1 VVRFARTGSRSLR
14 ALLSMLRQ
22 TPQILLVE
30 EDPLLSEITA
40 FRLELLG
47 YEVVKVTTAELA
59 IDFLQHDLPTL
70 MIVDQTLPKM
80 GGIELLNRLSNDVR
94 TSEIPVIF
102 LSVNAELEEVQRAYN
117 AGADEYLVI
126 PYDPTVLETKVER
139 LASLVAETA

>member
-1 VVRFARTGSRSLR
+1 MVH
-14 ALLSMLRQ
+14 Q

-47 YEVVKVTTAELA
+47 YEVVKIPTAEQA
-59 IDFLQHDLPTL
+59 IDWLQHDLPTL

-80 GGIELLNRLSNDVR
+80 SGIELLNRLSNDVR
-94 TSEIPVIF
+94 TSEISVIL
-102 LSVNAELEEVQRAYN
+102 LSTNAELEEVQRAYN

-126 PYDPTVLETKVER
+126 PYDPTVLEAKVER
-139 LASLVAETA
+139 LASAATQTA

>member
-1 VVRFARTGSRSLR
+1 MF
-14 ALLSMLRQ
+14 RQ

-47 YEVVKVTTAELA
+47 YDVVKVPTAEQA
-59 IDFLQHDLPTL
+59 IEFLQHDLPTL

-80 GGIELLNRLSNDVR
+80 SGIELLNRLSNDVR
-94 TSEIPVIF
+94 MSEIPIIF
-102 LSVNAELEEVQRAYN
+102 LSTNAELEEVQQAYN

-126 PYDPTVLETKVER
+126 PYDPTVLEAKVER
-139 LASLVAETA
+139 LASMVAETA

>member
-1 VVRFARTGSRSLR
+1 VVRFARTGSRSLC

>member
-1 VVRFARTGSRSLR
+1 MSRH
-14 ALLSMLRQ
+14 

-30 EDPLLSEITA
+30 EDQLLSEITA

-47 YEVVKVTTAELA
+47 YEVVKVSTAEQA
-59 IDFLQHDLPTL
+59 IDFLQRDLPTL
-70 MIVDQTLPKM
+70 MIVDQTLPKI

-139 LASLVAETA
+139 LTAMVAEMA

>member
-1 VVRFARTGSRSLR
+1 
-14 ALLSMLRQ
+14 MLRQ

>member
-1 VVRFARTGSRSLR
+1 MSR
-14 ALLSMLRQ
+14 Q
-22 TPQILLVE
+22 IPQILLVE

-47 YEVVKVTTAELA
+47 YEVVKVPTAEQA
-59 IDFLQHDLPTL
+59 MDFLQRDLPTL

-94 TSEIPVIF
+94 TSEVPVIF

-126 PYDPTVLETKVER
+126 PYDPTVLEAKVER
-139 LASLVAETA
+139 LASMVATTT

>member
-1 VVRFARTGSRSLR
+1 
-14 ALLSMLRQ
+14 MLRQ

-80 GGIELLNRLSNDVR
+80 GGIFDGNFNVAFVDGSVR
-94 TSEIPVIF
+94 HVLKGVKEETLKKYITIAGNETPDPKD
-102 LSVNAELEEVQRAYN
+102 LE
-117 AGADEYLVI
+117 
-126 PYDPTVLETKVER
+126 P
-139 LASLVAETA
+139 